1 MKKKSISMEERRGN
15 TTMNLNPSVR
25 VTMEEDKDE
34 EEEEEE
40 EERDVQRRKSEI
52 REMCW
57 RKK

>member
-1 MKKKSISMEERRGN
+1 
-15 TTMNLNPSVR
+15 MNLNPSVR